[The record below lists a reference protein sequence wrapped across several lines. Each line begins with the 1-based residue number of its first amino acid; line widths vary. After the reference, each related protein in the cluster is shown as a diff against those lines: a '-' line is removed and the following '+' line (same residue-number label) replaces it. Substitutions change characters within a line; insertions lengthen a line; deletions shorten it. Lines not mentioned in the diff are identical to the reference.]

1 MTEVAYISVGSN
13 LNNPYQQVKSA
24 IGKLKIAD
32 NIYIE
37 TISGWYLSDPV
48 GPKNQSRYVNGVIK
62 ISTRLSPNQLLK
74 KLHEIED
81 AHGRIRNMRWGP
93 RTLDLDILLYGSRMM
108 NTKKLTIP
116 HPEMKIR
123 NFVLTPLADIE
134 PDLVLPDGSILSSLL
149 ENNQLKEIVP
159 ILPGDVIEKIG

>member
-24 IGKLKIAD
+24 IDKLKIVD
-32 NIYIE
+32 GIRIE
-37 TISGWYLSDPV
+37 AISAWYLSDPV

-81 AHGRIRNMRWGP
+81 AHGRIRNVRWGP

-149 ENNQLKEIVP
+149 KNNQLKEIVP

>member
-1 MTEVAYISVGSN
+1 MTEVAYISIGSN

-81 AHGRIRNMRWGP
+81 AHGRIRNVRWGP

-149 ENNQLKEIVP
+149 ENNQLKEVVP

>member
-1 MTEVAYISVGSN
+1 MTVVAYISVGSN

-62 ISTRLSPNQLLK
+62 VSTRLSPNQLLK

-81 AHGRIRNMRWGP
+81 AHGRIRNVRWGP
-93 RTLDLDILLYGSRMM
+93 RTLDLDILLYGSWMK

-149 ENNQLKEIVP
+149 ENNQLKEVVP

>member
-13 LNNPYQQVKSA
+13 LNNPFQQVKGA
-24 IGKLKIAD
+24 IDKLKIAD
-32 NIYIE
+32 NILIKA
-37 TISGWYLSDPV
+37 ISGYYLSDPV
-48 GPKNQSRYVNGVIK
+48 GPKNQSKYVNSVIK

-81 AHGRIRNMRWGP
+81 VHGRIRNVRWGP
-93 RTLDLDILLYGSRMM
+93 RTLDLDILLYGSRSV
-108 NTKKLTIP
+108 NTKTLTIP

-149 ENNQLKEIVP
+149 ENSQLREVVP
-159 ILPGDVIEKIG
+159 ILPGDIIEKIG

>member
-1 MTEVAYISVGSN
+1 MTVVAYISVGSN

-24 IGKLKIAD
+24 IDKLKIVD
-32 NIYIE
+32 GIRIE
-37 TISGWYLSDPV
+37 AMSGWYLSDPV

-81 AHGRIRNMRWGP
+81 AHGRIRNVRWGP

-149 ENNQLKEIVP
+149 ENNQLKDVVP

>member
-1 MTEVAYISVGSN
+1 MTVVAYISVGSN

-74 KLHEIED
+74 KLHEIEN
-81 AHGRIRNMRWGP
+81 AHGRIRNVRWGP
-93 RTLDLDILLYGSRMM
+93 RTLDLDILLYGSRMI

>member
-1 MTEVAYISVGSN
+1 MTEVAYISDGSN

>member
-1 MTEVAYISVGSN
+1 MTVVAYISVGSN

-81 AHGRIRNMRWGP
+81 AHGRIRNVRWGP

-149 ENNQLKEIVP
+149 ENSQLKEIVP
-159 ILPGDVIEKIG
+159 ILPGDIVEKIG

>member
-159 ILPGDVIEKIG
+159 ILLGDVIEVTG

>member
-1 MTEVAYISVGSN
+1 MTVVAYISVGSN

-81 AHGRIRNMRWGP
+81 AHGRIRNVRWGP

-149 ENNQLKEIVP
+149 KNNQLKEIVP

>member
-1 MTEVAYISVGSN
+1 
-13 LNNPYQQVKSA
+13 
-24 IGKLKIAD
+24 
-32 NIYIE
+32 
-37 TISGWYLSDPV
+37 
-48 GPKNQSRYVNGVIK
+48 
-62 ISTRLSPNQLLK
+62 
-74 KLHEIED
+74 
-81 AHGRIRNMRWGP
+81 MRWGP

-149 ENNQLKEIVP
+149 KNNQLKEIVP

>member
-1 MTEVAYISVGSN
+1 MTVVAYISVGSN

-81 AHGRIRNMRWGP
+81 AHGRIRNVRWGP
-93 RTLDLDILLYGSRMM
+93 RTLDLDILLYGSRMI

-149 ENNQLKEIVP
+149 ENNQLKEIFP

>member
-1 MTEVAYISVGSN
+1 MTVVAYISVGSN

-81 AHGRIRNMRWGP
+81 AHGRIRTVRWGP
-93 RTLDLDILLYGSRMM
+93 RTLDLDILLYGSRMIS
-108 NTKKLTIP
+108 TKKLTIP

-149 ENNQLKEIVP
+149 ENNQLKEVVP

>member
-13 LNNPYQQVKSA
+13 LNNPYQQVKRA
-24 IGKLKIAD
+24 VDKLKIA
-32 NIYIE
+32 NSISVKAV
-37 TISGWYLSDPV
+37 SGWYLSDPL

-81 AHGRIRNMRWGP
+81 AHGRIRNVHWGP

-149 ENNQLKEIVP
+149 ENNQLKDVVP

>member
-1 MTEVAYISVGSN
+1 MTEVAYISIGSN

-24 IGKLKIAD
+24 IDKLKIAD

-37 TISGWYLSDPV
+37 AISDWYLSDPV

-81 AHGRIRNMRWGP
+81 AHGRIRNVRWGP
-93 RTLDLDILLYGSRMM
+93 RTLDLDILLYGSKMM

-149 ENNQLKEIVP
+149 ENSQLKEIVP
-159 ILPGDVIEKIG
+159 ILPGDIVEKIG

>member
-1 MTEVAYISVGSN
+1 MTVVAYISVGSN

-81 AHGRIRNMRWGP
+81 AHGRIRNVYWGP

-149 ENNQLKEIVP
+149 ENNQLKDVVP

>member
-24 IGKLKIAD
+24 IDKLKIVD
-32 NIYIE
+32 GIRIE
-37 TISGWYLSDPV
+37 AMSGWYLSDPV

-62 ISTRLSPNQLLK
+62 ILTRLSPKQLLK

-81 AHGRIRNMRWGP
+81 AHGRIRTVRWGP

-149 ENNQLKEIVP
+149 ENSQLKEIIP

>member
-1 MTEVAYISVGSN
+1 MTVVAYISVGSN

-62 ISTRLSPNQLLK
+62 ILTRLSPKQLLK

-81 AHGRIRNMRWGP
+81 AHGRIRNVRWGP

-149 ENNQLKEIVP
+149 ENNQLKDVVP

>member
-1 MTEVAYISVGSN
+1 MTVVAYISVGSN

-62 ISTRLSPNQLLK
+62 ILTRLSPKQLLK

-81 AHGRIRNMRWGP
+81 AHGRIRNVRWGP

-123 NFVLTPLADIE
+123 NFVLIPLADIE
-134 PDLVLPDGSILSSLL
+134 PNLVLPDGSILSSLL
-149 ENNQLKEIVP
+149 ENSQLKEIVP

>member
-1 MTEVAYISVGSN
+1 MTVVAYISVGSN

-81 AHGRIRNMRWGP
+81 AHGRIRNVRWGP
-93 RTLDLDILLYGSRMM
+93 RTLDLDILLYGTRMM
-108 NTKKLTIP
+108 STKKLTIP

-149 ENNQLKEIVP
+149 ENNQLKDVVP

>member
-1 MTEVAYISVGSN
+1 MTEVAYISIGSN

-62 ISTRLSPNQLLK
+62 ISTRLLPNQLLK

-81 AHGRIRNMRWGP
+81 AHGRIRNVRWGP

-149 ENNQLKEIVP
+149 KNNQLKEIVP

>member
-1 MTEVAYISVGSN
+1 MTVVAYISVGSN

-81 AHGRIRNMRWGP
+81 AHGRIRNVRWGP

-149 ENNQLKEIVP
+149 KNNQLKEVVP

>member
-1 MTEVAYISVGSN
+1 MTVVAYISVGSN

-81 AHGRIRNMRWGP
+81 AHGRIRNVRWGP

-149 ENNQLKEIVP
+149 ENNQLKEVVP
-159 ILPGDVIEKIG
+159 ILPGDIIEKIG

>member
-1 MTEVAYISVGSN
+1 MTEIAYISVGSN
-13 LNNPYQQVKSA
+13 LNNPFQQVKSA
-24 IGKLKIAD
+24 IDKLKIAD
-32 NIYIE
+32 NICIKA
-37 TISGWYLSDPV
+37 ISGCYLSDPV
-48 GPKNQSRYVNGVIK
+48 GPKNQSKYVNSVIK

-81 AHGRIRNMRWGP
+81 VHGRIRNVRWGP
-93 RTLDLDILLYGSRMM
+93 RTLDLDILLYGSRNV
-108 NTKKLTIP
+108 NTKTLTIP

-149 ENNQLKEIVP
+149 ENSQLKEVVP
-159 ILPGDVIEKIG
+159 ILPGDIVEKIG

>member
-1 MTEVAYISVGSN
+1 
-13 LNNPYQQVKSA
+13 
-24 IGKLKIAD
+24 
-32 NIYIE
+32 
-37 TISGWYLSDPV
+37 
-48 GPKNQSRYVNGVIK
+48 
-62 ISTRLSPNQLLK
+62 
-74 KLHEIED
+74 
-81 AHGRIRNMRWGP
+81 
-93 RTLDLDILLYGSRMM
+93 MM

-149 ENNQLKEIVP
+149 ENNQLKDVVP

>member
-24 IGKLKIAD
+24 IDKLKIVD
-32 NIYIE
+32 GIRIE
-37 TISGWYLSDPV
+37 AMSGWYLSDPV

-81 AHGRIRNMRWGP
+81 AHGRIRNVRWGP

-149 ENNQLKEIVP
+149 ENNQLKEVVP

>member
-1 MTEVAYISVGSN
+1 
-13 LNNPYQQVKSA
+13 L
-24 IGKLKIAD
+24 
-32 NIYIE
+32 
-37 TISGWYLSDPV
+37 

-81 AHGRIRNMRWGP
+81 AHGRIRNVHWGP
-93 RTLDLDILLYGSRMM
+93 RTLDLDILLYGSKMM

-134 PDLVLPDGSILSSLL
+134 PNLVLPDGSILSSLL
-149 ENNQLKEIVP
+149 ENSQLKEIVP
-159 ILPGDVIEKIG
+159 ILPGDIVEKIG

>member
-1 MTEVAYISVGSN
+1 MTVVAYISVGSN

-81 AHGRIRNMRWGP
+81 AHGRIRNVRWGP

-149 ENNQLKEIVP
+149 ENNQLKDVVP

>member
-13 LNNPYQQVKSA
+13 LNNPYQQVKRA
-24 IGKLKIAD
+24 VDKLKIA
-32 NIYIE
+32 NSISVKAV
-37 TISGWYLSDPV
+37 SGWYLSDPL

-81 AHGRIRNMRWGP
+81 AHGRIRNVRWGP

-149 ENNQLKEIVP
+149 ENNQLKDVVP

>member
-149 ENNQLKEIVP
+149 
-159 ILPGDVIEKIG
+159 

>member
-1 MTEVAYISVGSN
+1 MTEDAYISVGSN

>member
-13 LNNPYQQVKSA
+13 LNNPYKQVTSA
-24 IGKLKIAD
+24 IDKLKIAD

-37 TISGWYLSDPV
+37 AISGWYLSDPM
-48 GPKNQSRYVNGVIK
+48 GPKNQSRFVNGVIK

-74 KLHEIED
+74 KLHEIEN
-81 AHGRIRNMRWGP
+81 AHGRIRNVRWGP
-93 RTLDLDILLYGSRMM
+93 RTLDLDILLYGSRMI

>member
-13 LNNPYQQVKSA
+13 LNNPYQQVKRA
-24 IGKLKIAD
+24 VDKLKIA
-32 NIYIE
+32 NSISVKAV
-37 TISGWYLSDPV
+37 SGWYLSDPL

-81 AHGRIRNMRWGP
+81 AHGRIRNVHWGP
-93 RTLDLDILLYGSRMM
+93 RTLDLDILLYGSKMM

-134 PDLVLPDGSILSSLL
+134 PNLVLPDGSILSSLL
-149 ENNQLKEIVP
+149 ENSQLKEIVP
-159 ILPGDVIEKIG
+159 ILPGDIVEKIG

>member
-1 MTEVAYISVGSN
+1 MTEVAYISIGSN

-24 IGKLKIAD
+24 IDKLKIAD

-81 AHGRIRNMRWGP
+81 AHGRIRNVRWGP
-93 RTLDLDILLYGSRMM
+93 RTLDLDILLYGSRMI

-149 ENNQLKEIVP
+149 KNNQLKEIVP

>member
-1 MTEVAYISVGSN
+1 
-13 LNNPYQQVKSA
+13 
-24 IGKLKIAD
+24 
-32 NIYIE
+32 
-37 TISGWYLSDPV
+37 V

-81 AHGRIRNMRWGP
+81 AHGRIRNVRWGP

-149 ENNQLKEIVP
+149 ENNQLKDVVP

>member
-24 IGKLKIAD
+24 IDKLKIVD
-32 NIYIE
+32 GIRIE
-37 TISGWYLSDPV
+37 AMSGWYLSDPV
-48 GPKNQSRYVNGVIK
+48 GPKNQSRYVIGVIK
-62 ISTRLSPNQLLK
+62 ILTRLSPKQLLK

-81 AHGRIRNMRWGP
+81 AHGRIRNVRWGP
-93 RTLDLDILLYGSRMM
+93 RTLDLDILLYGTRMM
-108 NTKKLTIP
+108 STKKLTIP

-149 ENNQLKEIVP
+149 ENNQLKDVVP

>member
-159 ILPGDVIEKIG
+159 ILPGDVIEKIC

>member
-1 MTEVAYISVGSN
+1 MTVVAYISVGSN

-81 AHGRIRNMRWGP
+81 AHGRIRNVRWGP